1 MSFFVFLLFA
11 VCVLW
16 GGGMSISVRREAHF
30 FHSRS
35 IDRARAREYT
45 CTAVFMSRCPAAALL
60 SVCVFVRRGKCR
72 F

>member
-11 VCVLW
+11 VVCF
-16 GGGMSISVRREAHF
+16 VRRGNVDFSTFEAHF

>member
-1 MSFFVFLLFA
+1 
-11 VCVLW
+11 
-16 GGGMSISVRREAHF
+16 MSISVRREAHF